1 MTYRDGAGRVADFHS
16 LRHLYISRIVRS
28 GATPKVAQKL
38 ARHGDVRLTLGRYAH
53 AELPDLSAAMDAL
66 PNMLPAAGERE
77 ALAAT
82 GTDGK
87 ADTKRPVQPGKNSGP
102 NLGPRLAK
110 TADSDGQPRTE
121 NGKTRVDGNPMKTKV
136 SACFPSREEEEA
148 PPGIE
153 PGMADLQSAA
163 LPLGEGADGVEMDF
177 RYNRQK
183 P

>member
-1 MTYRDGAGRVADFHS
+1 MADFHS

-53 AELPDLSAAMDAL
+53 AALHDLTAAMDAL
-66 PNMLPAAGERE
+66 PDMLHVAGERE
-77 ALAAT
+77 AMSVT

-87 ADTKRPVQPGKNSGP
+87 ADTKRPAQPGKNSGL

-110 TADSDGQPRTE
+110 TADSDGQARTE
-121 NGKTRVDGNPMKTKV
+121 NAKAKEGGNHEKIEV
-136 SACFPSREEEEA
+136 SACFPGLEKKEA
-148 PPGIE
+148 PPGFE

-163 LPLGEGADGVEMDF
+163 LPLGEGAVSHKSLIFNDL
-177 RYNRQK
+177 
-183 P
+183 